1 MIQKLTLL
9 VTILLTTISCSR
21 KMEHSINDTNERV
34 KQYLDGVVKKEIP
47 GIQYLVLNKEGPI
60 FEYNGGWRDVKN
72 DLPVTPNTT
81 FMMNSSTKPIV
92 ALAILQLVQKGA
104 LSLDDSFSL
113 YFQEHPYGD
122 GAGCTCRR
130 YWTTS
135 PATLLPG
142 SCAPA

>member
-1 MIQKLTLL
+1 
-9 VTILLTTISCSR
+9 
-21 KMEHSINDTNERV
+21 MEHSINDTNRRV
-34 KQYLDGVVKKEIP
+34 KQYLDGVVKKAFP
-47 GIQYLVLNKEGPI
+47 GIQYLVINKEGTI

-104 LSLDDSFSL
+104 LSLDDSLSL

-122 GAGCTCRR
+122 KVKNISIQIFPIGYLVKSLRK
-130 YWTTS
+130 
-135 PATLLPG
+135 
-142 SCAPA
+142 